1 MYRPDRIG
9 PHHFADVDNIPYTP
23 NATVTAAAQ
32 TVWPAAPG
40 ILMRNI
46 TAREYDSDHYI
57 LSVTVTSH
65 ASNNRSLAIGQVLT
79 GIGKVEDDSDNFLF
93 TASGNATIIP
103 GGLDWAIAQPI
114 IARLDGAPVA
124 TQSSGQY
131 DPTTIT
137 KWQSL
142 PSSSSHHPT
151 TGLFTSSFQT
161 LITQGLLNG
170 LNADADTTMIFI
182 GWHFICS
189 NTSGSDKAI
198 YGEAS
203 IGCHKWLED
212 LQTYDPV
219 K

>member
-9 PHHFADVDNIPYTP
+9 PHHFADVENIPYTP
-23 NATVTAAAQ
+23 NTTILTNAQ
-32 TVWPAAPG
+32 TVWPAAPK

-46 TAREYDSDHYI
+46 TGREYDSDHYI
-57 LSVTVTSH
+57 LSATVTSH
-65 ASNNRSLAIGQVLT
+65 ASNIRSLAIGQVLT
-79 GIGKVEDDSDNFLF
+79 GIGKQLDDSNNFLF
-93 TASGNATIIP
+93 TASGNATILP
-103 GGLDWAIAQPI
+103 GGLDWGIAQPI

-124 TQSSGQY
+124 TQTGGQY

-137 KWQSL
+137 KWQAL

-170 LNADADTTMIFI
+170 ISADPSTNMIFI
-182 GWHFICS
+182 GWHIFAS

-198 YGEAS
+198 YGECS
-203 IGCHKWLED
+203 LGSHKWLED